1 MNTPMP
7 KLLIQ
12 IVDDEINVARTLQMV
27 LERESYEVT
36 CASSARQALE
46 QYRDGLRPDAA
57 IIDLNMEREDIG
69 LEVAK
74 AAQQLTPIPV
84 VIICTGYANIEN
96 IQAALDMR
104 VDYLATKPVDL
115 EELKGALLRLFQRRA
130 APRKLRVGLKTK
142 TKRAGARG

>member
-1 MNTPMP
+1 MP
-7 KLLIQ
+7 KLHIQ

-27 LERESYEVT
+27 LERETYTVT
-36 CASSARQALE
+36 CANSARQALQ
-46 QYRDGLRPDAA
+46 QYKDGLRPDAA

-74 AAQQLTPIPV
+74 AAQRLRPTPV
-84 VIICTGYANIEN
+84 VIICTGYANVEN
-96 IQAALDMR
+96 IQTALEMR

-130 APRKLRVGLKTK
+130 TPLKLKAKKPKTS